1 MKIIAFLFLGLCFSL
16 SALSQT
22 VRMPYQAIALDSVGR
37 PMKNQSL
44 QLRLSIADS
53 CATCSAVFS
62 ETHQITTDA
71 SGLMTLAVGA
81 GTSVLSTL
89 DSVDWSNGN
98 NKWLNVEI
106 WKNNG
111 YQMMGQT
118 PLMFAPFSLYSK
130 QAGEAKKGPKSSNNY
145 IFSKGW

>member
-1 MKIIAFLFLGLCFSL
+1 MKFFFLLLFCTFGSMGF
-16 SALSQT
+16 AQT
-22 VRMPYQAIALDSVGR
+22 VRMPYQAMALDSVGK

-81 GTSVLSTL
+81 GTSVLSSL
-89 DSVDWSNGN
+89 DSVDWGNGN